1 MTDDR
6 KINEYA
12 FSEMSISLNNITSLA
27 KDTQYVEG
35 QLRVGSKV
43 MVAVRVRE
51 EKDKVKII

>member
-12 FSEMSISLNNITSLA
+12 FSEMSISLNNIISLA
-27 KDTQYVEG
+27 KDTRYVEG

-51 EKDKVKII
+51 EKNKVKII